1 MVDILLSSEELA
13 VFGGPA
19 SIDLDVDFGPA
30 GTRGSLI
37 LTGNGKPTDPDVDL
51 PNDIQPFDLYIN
63 LNPFDFE
70 YLFLYQYGSI
80 NGVLTWSRV
89 LRLIPNTAIANLP
102 VIFYNGEAVTF
113 TPSPGLPT
121 SLTDP
126 TEINFDDINAS
137 FTEPET
143 PSENDLWLDL
153 STSPLQLKAYVPLVD
168 PATGLPVLNPVTG
181 APILGWV
188 TVGTITPGLNFPVG
202 DYFDLSEVII
212 PNSPPTPSRNKSAS
226 FNVQYVILNETPI
239 SSGLTLESLTEIG
252 PKIYLPVIIKA
263 TETEPFNPL
272 SEDVLWKKVTGI
284 KNLSIVVTANIGTLD
299 IDATTPEES

>member
-19 SIDLDVDFGPA
+19 SIDLNVDFGPA

-63 LNPFDFE
+63 LNPNDFE

-80 NGVLTWSRV
+80 NGILTWSRV

-102 VIFYNGEAVTF
+102 VIFYKGEAVTF
-113 TPSPGLPT
+113 TPAPGLPT

-126 TEINFDDINAS
+126 AEIDFNDINVS
-137 FTEPET
+137 EPES
-143 PSENDLWLDL
+143 PNIYDLWLDL
-153 STSPLQLKAYVPLVD
+153 STSPLELKAYVPLVD
-168 PATGLPVLNPVTG
+168 PTTGLPVLNPVTG

-188 TVGTITPGLNFPVG
+188 TIGTITPGLNFPVG
-202 DYFDLSEVII
+202 DYFDLSEVIL
-212 PNSPPTPSRNKSAS
+212 PSSPPTSTRNKSAS

-239 SSGLTLESLTEIG
+239 SSGLILGSLTEIG
-252 PKIYLPVIIKA
+252 TKIYLPVIIKA

-272 SEDVLWKKVTGI
+272 SEDIAWKKVTGI

>member
-19 SIDLDVDFGPA
+19 SIDLNVDFGPA
-30 GTRGSLI
+30 GIRGSLI

-63 LNPFDFE
+63 LNPNDFE

-102 VIFYNGEAVTF
+102 VIFYKGEAVTF
-113 TPSPGLPT
+113 TPAPGLPEA
-121 SLTDP
+121 LTDP
-126 TEINFDDINAS
+126 EEINFDDINAS

-143 PSENDLWLDL
+143 PNENDLWLDL
-153 STSPLQLKAYVPLVD
+153 STSPLELKAYVPLVD
-168 PATGLPVLNPVTG
+168 PTTGLPVLNPVTDV
-181 APILGWV
+181 PILGWV
-188 TVGTITPGLNFPVG
+188 TIGTITPGLNFPVG
-202 DYFDLSEVII
+202 DYFDLSEVIL
-212 PNSPPTPSRNKSAS
+212 PSSPPTSTRNKSAS

-284 KNLSIVVTANIGTLD
+284 KNLSIVVTANIGTLG

>member
-19 SIDLDVDFGPA
+19 AIDVNVDFGPA

-63 LNPFDFE
+63 LNPNDFE

-102 VIFYNGEAVTF
+102 VIFYKGEAVTF
-113 TPSPGLPT
+113 TPAPGLPE

-126 TEINFDDINAS
+126 TEIDFDDINVI
-137 FTEPET
+137 EPET
-143 PSENDLWLDL
+143 PNLYDLWLDL
-153 STSPLQLKAYVPLVD
+153 STSPLELKAYVPLVD
-168 PATGLPVLNPVTG
+168 PTTGLPILNPVTG
-181 APILGWV
+181 DPILGWV
-188 TVGTITPGLNFPVG
+188 TIGTITPGLSFPVG
-202 DYFDLSEVII
+202 DYFDLSEVIL
-212 PNSPPTPSRNKSAS
+212 PNSPPTATRNKSAS

-239 SSGLTLESLTEIG
+239 SSGLTLGSLTEIG

-272 SEDVLWKKVTGI
+272 SEDIAWKKVTGI
-284 KNLSIVVTANIGTLD
+284 KNLSIVVTANIGTLT
-299 IDATTPEES
+299 IDSTTPEES